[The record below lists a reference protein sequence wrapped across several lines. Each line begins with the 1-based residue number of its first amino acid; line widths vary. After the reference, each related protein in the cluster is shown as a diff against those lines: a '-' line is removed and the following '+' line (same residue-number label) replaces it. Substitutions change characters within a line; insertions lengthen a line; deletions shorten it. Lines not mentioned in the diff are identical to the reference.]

1 MIKKPLKQVLGLLKF
16 NISTMVKFELIY
28 KLLSTVVFIPLAV
41 LILDFSMKITGY
53 SYLTIEN
60 IGSYL
65 SNGKN
70 IIIFVVLI
78 LLLTFFSMIDISAVV
93 YIIHS
98 SNREQHVNLRQVIN
112 FAYEN
117 SKRVFKRKNSFIA
130 LFVLLILPILNMG
143 MTSGLI
149 TYIAV
154 PEFIM
159 DFINANKVLSIA
171 WMLLMVG
178 IAVFTVRRLY
188 CFHYFTLE
196 GCTFAEAKKRSCKL
210 HKGHWLRDFLA
221 LTILQVMCFVL
232 FFVVMAIL
240 IALAILLS
248 TIFDVKSVFYS
259 IILGV
264 IAFITVT
271 MLIIF
276 LSLSVPI
283 NFSCIS
289 ILYYSHKKRVGENI
303 ETIHDSEVI
312 KKPSL
317 KLKVVASLLVVS
329 CIGILSTFSYLA
341 FNNQIDLN
349 IEYLTL
355 TEVSAHRGA
364 SINYPE
370 NTMKA
375 FEMAVEEKAD
385 WIELDVQLTSDGVPV
400 ILHDSNIHRVTGVN
414 KNIWEVTYND
424 IKDLDCGSWFSPEF
438 AGERIPTLG
447 EVLDFAKKKHV
458 KLNIELKPTG
468 YEKDFE
474 KTVIDT
480 INEKNYKNS
489 CVVTSQEYN
498 TLVNIKKYD
507 PTIKTIY
514 VMSIALGNI
523 TKLTEADGFS
533 VEASF
538 ITPRLVS
545 MVHNG
550 GKEVFAWTVN
560 TRDNMDKMIEMN
572 VDNIIT
578 DDIPLAK
585 AAVYESGSG
594 NLVANYIWAI
604 IKFFE

>member
-98 SNREQHVNLRQVIN
+98 SNREKHVNLRQVIN

-117 SKRVFKRKNSFIA
+117 SKRVFKRENSFIA

-178 IAVFTVRRLY
+178 IAVFAVRRLY

-210 HKGHWLRDFLA
+210 HKGYWLRDFLA
-221 LTILQVMCFVL
+221 LIILQVMCFVL

-240 IALAILLS
+240 IALTILLA

-271 MLIIF
+271 MLIMF

-289 ILYYSHKKRVGENI
+289 ILYYSHKKRIGENI
-303 ETIHDSEVI
+303 EPIDASEVI

-317 KLKVVASLLVVS
+317 KLKVVTSLLVVS

-375 FEMAVEEKAD
+375 FEMAVEEKTD

-400 ILHDSNIHRVTGVN
+400 IIHDSNIHRVTGVN

-424 IKDLDCGSWFSPEF
+424 IRDLDCGSWFSPEF

-498 TLVNIKKYD
+498 TLENIKKYD

-604 IKFFE
+604 IKFFR